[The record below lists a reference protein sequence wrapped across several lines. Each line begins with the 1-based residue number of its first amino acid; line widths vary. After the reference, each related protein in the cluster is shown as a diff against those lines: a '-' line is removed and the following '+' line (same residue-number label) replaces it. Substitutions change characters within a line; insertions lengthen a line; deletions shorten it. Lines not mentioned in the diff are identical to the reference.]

1 MTNPPSTD
9 ALEPT
14 PDEKTMAIF
23 AHVFQ
28 LFGGWI
34 APLIIFL
41 VKRQSR
47 FVSFHALQALLL
59 QIVHLVVIVVVM
71 MIWVTVIFGTLFS
84 AMGHGP
90 PGKVEPPI
98 AFFVALP
105 LFWVALMADWIVILL
120 VAIIYGIKA
129 SRGEWAEY
137 PAIGRYAR
145 KILKIGPG
153 GAAYTE

>member
-1 MTNPPSTD
+1 MTNPPSIAT
-9 ALEPT
+9 LEPT
-14 PDEKTMAIF
+14 SDEKTMAIF

-59 QIVHLVVIVVVM
+59 QIVHLVVVFVFM
-71 MIWVTVIFGTLFS
+71 MVWFAAIFGTLFS
-84 AMGHGP
+84 SMAHSQ
-90 PGKVEPPI
+90 PGRVEPPVGL
-98 AFFVALP
+98 FVVFP
-105 LFWVALMADWIVILL
+105 LFWLVLMADWIAILL

-137 PAIGRYAR
+137 PVIGMWAR

-153 GAAYTE
+153 GTAYTA